1 MAGLGITNTNVQ
13 DALATQPFDYF
24 HDGVWKVGYYDSGT
38 RVFVGT
44 VGDTITTTI
53 KTGPNYIRNLQA
65 LTQ

>member
-1 MAGLGITNTNVQ
+1 MAKRGITNTKVQ

-65 LTQ
+65 LTP